1 MFELIQIKIF
11 KNFLKNEVFKL
22 ASSYWEDNNMKFKF
36 AVSCY
41 VPVETQFFDYINRV
55 PVSV

>member
-1 MFELIQIKIF
+1 
-11 KNFLKNEVFKL
+11 
-22 ASSYWEDNNMKFKF
+22 MKFKF

-55 PVSV
+55 PVSVLVWGMRSKREL